1 MKNLLFLL
9 ILSFILSSCASQGY
23 SPAFEADHVFKNDTE
38 KYTYMSNKYKLPPY
52 YHIACDEDTVIAE
65 N

>member
-9 ILSFILSSCASQGY
+9 ITAFVLTSCSSQGY

-38 KYTYMSNKYKLPPY
+38 KYIYLSTKYDIRSLY
-52 YHIACDEDTVIAE
+52 YFTECDKDTTGH
-65 N
+65 